1 MTNRRRSYSR
11 GLFALLTSIT
21 LAGCSS
27 LGLGEAEFS
36 CADNAKN
43 VRCMSTAEMYE
54 ATNNGRL
61 PSNFVNANGEH
72 NSTRP
77 QGMLDDLGYVSGQL
91 SGKPTPIRSP
101 AQVMRIWVAPR
112 EDTSGDLVMSG
123 YVFTE
128 LEPRKWVV
136 SAPHRKSISTLHP

>member
-1 MTNRRRSYSR
+1 
-11 GLFALLTSIT
+11 
-21 LAGCSS
+21 
-27 LGLGEAEFS
+27 
-36 CADNAKN
+36 
-43 VRCMSTAEMYE
+43 MSTSQMYA

-61 PSNFVNANGEH
+61 PSDLASSTGEQT
-72 NSTRP
+72 SDRP
-77 QGMLDDLGYVSGQL
+77 QGMLDDFGYVSGQL

-136 SAPHRKSISTLHP
+136 GTPNGRKTPSLHPLQTHN